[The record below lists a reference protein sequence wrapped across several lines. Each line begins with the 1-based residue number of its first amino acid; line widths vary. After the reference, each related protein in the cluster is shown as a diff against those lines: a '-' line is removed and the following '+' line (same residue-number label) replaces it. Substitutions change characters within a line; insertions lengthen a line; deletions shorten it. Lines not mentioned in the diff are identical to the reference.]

1 MATQQEDIRVIKH
14 YLGKIDYQ
22 SRTLKVDAGNISE
35 SHVITVEELFE
46 YIFKTK
52 EYSKGYFNGKLLFTL
67 EKVENVNDHLVLMI
81 NILDKSKATTVL
93 KNQKTKERTE
103 ITPNIKNGQGYEY
116 SCHILIDLKPN
127 KKSNYNILIEQ
138 VNKVSQQTI
147 SLFLN
152 KILFQISKENEDKF
166 SCAPRYQDPKLKT
179 IKYKPVLTLNS
190 KPCDS
195 FLQDIRKGTI
205 SNITLIKE
213 TIDDI
218 NIPDSHKIIRPKDYK
233 MSIDASV
240 ITQDSIGY
248 LRSVCEYLTDSE
260 DYNFDKI
267 KISYKQ
273 QGASKGSST
282 ATLLVDG
289 FVAESTDNIV
299 TKKYILQNFENPLKD
314 SYDEINMELI
324 QKMLTEKEL

>member
-1 MATQQEDIRVIKH
+1 MATQQEDIRIIKH

-22 SRTLKVDAGNISE
+22 SRTLKVDAGNISVN
-35 SHVITVEELFE
+35 HVITVKELYE
-46 YIFKTK
+46 HIIETK
-52 EYSKGYFNGKLLFTL
+52 GYSKGYFNKKLIFTL
-67 EKVENVNDHLVLMI
+67 EDVEIKNDYLALMI

-93 KNQKTKERTE
+93 KNQITKVRTE
-103 ITPNIKNGQGYEY
+103 ITPNIQSGQGYEY
-116 SCHILIDLKPN
+116 SCHILIDLEPDN
-127 KKSNYNILIEQ
+127 KSNYNVLIEQ

-166 SCAPRYQDPKLKT
+166 SCAPRYQDQKLKT

-195 FLQDIRKGTI
+195 FLQDIRRGTI

-218 NIPDSHKIIRPKDYK
+218 TIPDSHKVIRPKDYK

-240 ITQDSIGY
+240 ITQDSISY
-248 LRSVCEYLTDSE
+248 LRSVCEYITSSK

-273 QGASKGSST
+273 QGTKKGTST

-289 FVAESTDNIV
+289 FVADSTDNIV

-314 SYDEINMELI
+314 SYNKINMELI
-324 QKMLTEKEL
+324 QKMLIEKE

>member
-1 MATQQEDIRVIKH
+1 
-14 YLGKIDYQ
+14 
-22 SRTLKVDAGNISE
+22 
-35 SHVITVEELFE
+35 
-46 YIFKTK
+46 
-52 EYSKGYFNGKLLFTL
+52 
-67 EKVENVNDHLVLMI
+67 
-81 NILDKSKATTVL
+81 
-93 KNQKTKERTE
+93 
-103 ITPNIKNGQGYEY
+103 
-116 SCHILIDLKPN
+116 
-127 KKSNYNILIEQ
+127 
-138 VNKVSQQTI
+138 
-147 SLFLN
+147 
-152 KILFQISKENEDKF
+152 
-166 SCAPRYQDPKLKT
+166 
-179 IKYKPVLTLNS
+179 
-190 KPCDS
+190 
-195 FLQDIRKGTI
+195 
-205 SNITLIKE
+205 
-213 TIDDI
+213 
-218 NIPDSHKIIRPKDYK
+218 

-248 LRSVCEYLTDSE
+248 LRSVCKYLTDSE